1 MPRDKTFVGGFL
13 FLLIGLIAAQCQ
25 ISPPTTPSSDK
36 PSTPEPHYGLIYYST
51 REISKDVSGIE
62 FGGLYLVDL
71 LTKEEK
77 HLTKDSIISLSD
89 GFSWSPVTRRLVY
102 TERGDDIFNTEQL
115 DLYSLDLGNNNRI
128 QLTNNDINDSD
139 PQWSPNGKTI
149 AFWSTR
155 SDKWLYIM
163 GSDGSNVRPLFKGDL
178 EVDFSFLP
186 FAWSPDSH
194 NLAVST
200 VQSYTEPIDL
210 DNLQYG
216 FQIVELDS
224 GKIESPLPDTHVRV
238 DFSWSPDSS
247 KLVYLSD
254 SVPNSPQPLFTTM
267 YILDVHTQK
276 ETLIS
281 EFAAIGP
288 PHWSPTE
295 NVIAFTASTMEELYS
310 TGQFNVYLI
319 NSDGTN
325 LRRITHG
332 ESYNVASWSPDSRNL
347 ALEFVGEQLT
357 GNEIYVLDI
366 NSGELEQITD
376 NNVFDAFPIWVELN

>member
-1 MPRDKTFVGGFL
+1 MPRYKALGGGFL
-13 FLLIGLIAAQCQ
+13 ILLITLVAALCQ
-25 ISPPTTPSSDK
+25 ISPSTTPSSNK
-36 PSTPEPHYGLIYYST
+36 PSTSEPHYGLIYYSS
-51 REISKDVSGIE
+51 REISKGVSGVE

-77 HLTKDSIISLSD
+77 HLTKDHTISLSD

-115 DLYSLDLGNNNRI
+115 DLYSLDLGNNSRI
-128 QLTNNDINDSD
+128 QLTNNDVNDSD
-139 PQWSPNGKTI
+139 PQWSPNGETI

-163 GSDGSNVRPLFKGDL
+163 DSDGSDVRPLFRGDL
-178 EVDFSFLP
+178 KVDFSFLP
-186 FAWSPDSH
+186 FAWSPDSQS
-194 NLAVST
+194 LAVST

-216 FQIVELDS
+216 FQIVELDA
-224 GKIESPLPDTHVRV
+224 GKVESPLPDTHVRV

-267 YILDVHTQK
+267 YILDVHTKK

-295 NVIAFTASTMEELYS
+295 NVIAFTASTMEELYG

-325 LRRITHG
+325 LSRITHEG
-332 ESYNVASWSPDSRNL
+332 SYNVASWSPDGRKL
-347 ALEFVGEQLT
+347 ALEFVDEQLT

-366 NSGELEQITD
+366 NSGELEQITY